1 MNKQKRAPYTK
12 RALQTTINNRD
23 EQIRLMKKAGSIR
36 MKRQS
41 VKREEFRKEIDDL
54 KTKVKNLETELEGF
68 KK

>member
-23 EQIRLMKKAGSIR
+23 EQIRLMKTAGSIR